1 MENDLH
7 QLGFAKPEV
16 EKVMISRMKFA
27 YPIHDPIR
35 DRSVVRIRDY
45 LREHY
50 PSLHPIGRNGMHHYD
65 NQDHAMLSAIR
76 SVGKS
81 FGENVDPWQVNTEL
95 SYHEQGL
102 RR

>member
-1 MENDLH
+1 MVARVTTSEFTNGL
-7 QLGFAKPEV
+7 P
-16 EKVMISRMKFA
+16 SRSP
-27 YPIHDPIR
+27 PIHDPAR

-76 SVGKS
+76 SVGKY
-81 FGENVDPWQVNTEL
+81 FGENVDPWQVNTDL
-95 SYHEQGL
+95 GYHETGL
-102 RR
+102 LRN

>member
-1 MENDLH
+1 
-7 QLGFAKPEV
+7 
-16 EKVMISRMKFA
+16 
-27 YPIHDPIR
+27 
-35 DRSVVRIRDY
+35 
-45 LREHY
+45 
-50 PSLHPIGRNGMHHYD
+50 
-65 NQDHAMLSAIR
+65 MLSAIR